1 MIIMKTEVNVS
12 DILRRNVFDFM
23 LNCTDNDYQRWWP
36 GTHLAFHTIK
46 RYPNNLGNLVYFD
59 EYVGKRRLKFNAK
72 VTELV
77 PDKRLV
83 WQMEAIIRLPAW
95 LSIDIEANESGV
107 KIIHTLAIGFLGIG
121 KIFDSIL
128 RLYCSSKFQY
138 ELGEHAKTEFHKLA
152 DLLS

>member
-1 MIIMKTEVNVS
+1 MKTEVNVS
-12 DILRRNVFDFM
+12 GISRSAVFDFM

-59 EYVGKRRLKFNAK
+59 EYVGKRRLKFNAI

-83 WQMEAIIRLPAW
+83 WQMETIIRLPAW
-95 LSIDIEANESGV
+95 LSMDIEDNEGGV
-107 KIIHTLAIGFLGIG
+107 RIVHTLTIGFRGIG

-128 RLYCSSKFQY
+128 RLYCSSEFQK
-138 ELGEHAKTEFHKLA
+138 ELEDHAQTEFHKLA
-152 DLLS
+152 NLLS